1 MNALEHM
8 PCVEHRD
15 KDFLALWS
23 SPFLHAAGAK
33 GCEGRRKRV
42 LELKEREAGCL
53 QQEWV

>member
-42 LELKEREAGCL
+42 LELKEREA
-53 QQEWV
+53 QREWV